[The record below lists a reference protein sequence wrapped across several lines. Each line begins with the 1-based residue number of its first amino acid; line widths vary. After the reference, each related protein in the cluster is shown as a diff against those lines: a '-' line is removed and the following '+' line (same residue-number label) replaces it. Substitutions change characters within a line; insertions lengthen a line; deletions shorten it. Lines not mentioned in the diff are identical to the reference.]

1 MEAER
6 GQSGMTAKRVLDMIP
21 KAKKSAIRDLY
32 IDSDGIWIALEKGWN
47 ADGMDYPARVIH
59 CGDEESVD
67 APDVIADLKYQISL
81 IRKLTKAERE
91 ELAQRFPEME

>member
-1 MEAER
+1 MAGKDGYSMTER
-6 GQSGMTAKRVLDMIP
+6 RIWSMIP
-21 KAKKSAIRDLY
+21 KSKKSAIRDLY

-67 APDVIADLKYQISL
+67 APDVIADLKYQISE
-81 IRKLTKAERE
+81 IRKLTKKEQER
-91 ELAQRFPEME
+91 LAQRFPEM